1 MTIGASQVGP
11 RLRSILK
18 DRVRVEFG
26 DLCRQVYERPY
37 SDLRPIQ
44 RMIVESE
51 LVDLGW
57 RKRGGESVW
66 APER

>member
-1 MTIGASQVGP
+1 MIGASQVAP
-11 RLRSILK
+11 LVKKLTR
-18 DRVRVEFG
+18 DRERVEFG
-26 DLCRQVYERPY
+26 DLVRQVYQKPY
-37 SDLRPIQ
+37 ADLKPIQ